1 MSVTIDYSRQGHWF
15 VGYQF
20 NKQVHVIGVGA
31 TGSFVAYQLAKMGVR
46 QLHIWDYDQ
55 VEEHNIANQVY
66 GLSDVGKNKVD
77 ALKERIIADTG
88 IEVTAH
94 NEKVTSAT
102 KDRLVGIV
110 YVLVD
115 SMSARKDIFSA
126 LKFNPRIELIVETR
140 MSIDCGRIY
149 NVNPMNME
157 MVQKYEKTLYEDD
170 VAEVSFCGSSL
181 SIIPTAMNIA
191 SLASWSV
198 IKNYRG
204 LEQIFETILDY
215 NNNNVIVF

>member
-1 MSVTIDYSRQGHWF
+1 
-15 VGYQF
+15 
-20 NKQVHVIGVGA
+20 
-31 TGSFVAYQLAKMGVR
+31 
-46 QLHIWDYDQ
+46 
-55 VEEHNIANQVY
+55 
-66 GLSDVGKNKVD
+66 
-77 ALKERIIADTG
+77 
-88 IEVTAH
+88 
-94 NEKVTSAT
+94 
-102 KDRLVGIV
+102 
-110 YVLVD
+110 
-115 SMSARKDIFSA
+115 
-126 LKFNPRIELIVETR
+126 
-140 MSIDCGRIY
+140 
-149 NVNPMNME
+149 